1 MATSQRQFISAT
13 NTIARLPQILPSEI
27 AQNRAPTIPFAAM
40 RYLLWTIFLAILLV
54 VTELLSRPLLPIDET
69 RYMSVAWEAHVSGD
83 HLVSHLN
90 TKTYAHK
97 PPLLFWLI
105 NAVWSVTGLNEHAA
119 RLVSP
124 TAGIACLLLT
134 ALMARKL
141 WPDAI
146 SFQRCAP
153 MMLLSMTVWIVF
165 CPVTMFDMLLTCFTL
180 IGLLG
185 VLRGEAGAAKTGWL
199 LAGIA
204 MGLGVL
210 SKGPVILVHVV
221 PAALLAPWWSL
232 RVRTSYMRWY
242 AGCLFAIA
250 IAAGI
255 GLSWALP
262 SAAAGGKSYSD
273 ELLFG
278 QTAGRMVNSFA
289 HREPFWWYLPVLPI
303 CLTPWILF
311 GATWRGM
318 RTTTMDSPFRFL
330 LSWAGASFVVLSLVS
345 GKQAYYLMPAIPAF
359 ALIIARLAT
368 TAEGPIQKRD
378 LFAVAVGTMLLGTFP
393 LIANHIPALAET
405 RLKDLIADWYSIPM
419 IACGAALLLV
429 SWKRIESAVFAAGT
443 TAILFFVFLIVALR
457 PTLWQGFNFRPLA
470 ASASRHEEGV
480 AWYGGYHGQLNYLG
494 EISHVHEAENR
505 EDLSGWLTQHPGGV
519 LIIRLTSKN
528 TDLLQDAGILPSNS
542 MPLTALQAEK
552 ISQILRDDLN
562 FTGHDWQPTVA
573 ELYWIRTGLTLAPH
587 VVVRF
592 EKPPV
597 PSPSP

>member
-1 MATSQRQFISAT
+1 
-13 NTIARLPQILPSEI
+13 
-27 AQNRAPTIPFAAM
+27 M
-40 RYLLWTIFLAILLV
+40 RYLLWTICLAILLV
-54 VTELLSRPLLPIDET
+54 VTELVSRPLLPIDET

-105 NAVWSVTGLNEHAA
+105 NAVWYVTGLNEYAA

-141 WPDAI
+141 WPEAI

-185 VLRGEAGAAKTGWL
+185 VLRAEAGAAKTGWL

-232 RVRTSYMRWY
+232 RVRTAYIRWY
-242 AGCLFAIA
+242 AGCLFAIT
-250 IAAGI
+250 IAACI

-262 SAAAGGKSYSD
+262 SAAAGGKAYSD

-289 HREPFWWYLPVLPI
+289 HREPFWWYVPILPI

-318 RTTTMDSPFRFL
+318 RTTTLDSPLKFL
-330 LSWAGASFVVLSLVS
+330 LSWTGASFLILSMVS

-368 TAEGPIQKRD
+368 AIEGPILKRD
-378 LFAVAVGTMLLGTFP
+378 LSVVAAGTMLLGAFP
-393 LIANHIPALAET
+393 LIANHAPALAET

-419 IACGAALLLV
+419 MACGAVLLLF
-429 SWKRIESAVFAAGT
+429 SWKRIETSVFTAGT
-443 TAILFFVFLIVALR
+443 LAVLFFVLVIVAVR
-457 PTLWQGFNFRPLA
+457 PSLWAGFDLRPLA
-470 ASASRHEEGV
+470 GSVASHDGPV
-480 AWYGGYHGQLNYLG
+480 AWYGSYHGQLNYLG
-494 EISHVHEAENR
+494 AIRHIAVPENHEKLAEWLRSHPDGLVVFR
-505 EDLSGWLTQHPGGV
+505 LSYGTTAIL
-519 LIIRLTSKN
+519 KK
-528 TDLLQDAGILPSNS
+528 AGINGSNS
-542 MPLTALQAEK
+542 EPLSSVQAEQ
-552 ISQILRDDLN
+552 ITQILRSDSE
-562 FTGHDWQPTVA
+562 FPGHDWQPKVTH
-573 ELYWIRTGLTLAPH
+573 LHWIRTGLPLVPM
-587 VVVRF
+587 VVLRF
-592 EKPPV
+592 ENPPL
-597 PSPSP
+597 

>member
-1 MATSQRQFISAT
+1 
-13 NTIARLPQILPSEI
+13 
-27 AQNRAPTIPFAAM
+27 M
-40 RYLLWTIFLAILLV
+40 RYLLWTICLAVLLV

-105 NAVWSVTGLNEHAA
+105 NAVWYVTGLNEYAA

-124 TAGIACLLLT
+124 TAGIVCLLLT

-180 IGLLG
+180 LGLLG
-185 VLRGEAGAAKTGWL
+185 VLRAESGSPKSGWL
-199 LAGIA
+199 LVGIA

-221 PAALLAPWWSL
+221 PAALLAPWWSH
-232 RVRTSYMRWY
+232 RVRTSYLRWY
-242 AGCLFAIA
+242 GGCLLAIV

-262 SAAAGGKSYSD
+262 SAAAGGKAYSD

-303 CLTPWILF
+303 CLTPWISF
-311 GATWRGM
+311 GAVWRGL
-318 RTTTMDSPFRFL
+318 RNTRRDSPLKFL
-330 LSWAGASFVVLSLVS
+330 LSWAGASFLILSLVS
-345 GKQAYYLMPAIPAF
+345 GKQAYYMMPAIPAF
-359 ALIIARLAT
+359 ALIVARLAT
-368 TAEGPIQKRD
+368 SVEGPVLKRD
-378 LFAVAVGTMLLGTFP
+378 LSVVAAGTMLLGAFP
-393 LIANHIPALAET
+393 LIANHLPALAET

-419 IACGAALLLV
+419 MACGAVLIPF

-443 TAILFFVFLIVALR
+443 TAILFFVLVIISAR
-457 PTLWQGFNFRPLA
+457 PTLWVWFDFQPLA
-470 ASASRHEEGV
+470 EAAASYESGV

-494 EISHVHEAENR
+494 KIRRVYEAENH
-505 EDLSGWLTQHPGGV
+505 EDFSEWLTEHQQGV
-519 LIIRLTSKN
+519 LIMRLSSAN
-528 TDLLQDAGILPSNS
+528 AMLLQDADILPSNS
-542 MPLTALQAEK
+542 IPLTASQAER
-552 ISQILRDDLN
+552 ITQILHDDQN
-562 FTGHDWQPTVA
+562 FVGNEWQPKVA
-573 ELYWIRTGLTLAPH
+573 ELYWIRTGLRIAPH
-587 VVVRF
+587 VIVRF
-592 EKPPV
+592 ESPPKR
-597 PSPSP
+597 

>member
-1 MATSQRQFISAT
+1 
-13 NTIARLPQILPSEI
+13 
-27 AQNRAPTIPFAAM
+27 M
-40 RYLLWTIFLAILLV
+40 RYLIWTICLAVLLV

-105 NAVWSVTGLNEHAA
+105 NAVWYVTGLNEYAA

-124 TAGIACLLLT
+124 TAGIVCLLLT
-134 ALMARKL
+134 AIMARKL

-180 IGLLG
+180 LGLLG
-185 VLRGEAGAAKTGWL
+185 VLRAEAGAAKTGWL
-199 LAGIA
+199 LAGVA

-221 PAALLAPWWSL
+221 PAALLAPWWSH
-232 RVRTSYMRWY
+232 RVRTSYVRWY
-242 AGCLFAIA
+242 GGCLLAIL

-262 SAAAGGKSYSD
+262 SAAAGGKTYSD

-303 CLTPWILF
+303 CLTPWISF
-311 GATWRGM
+311 GAAWRGM
-318 RTTTMDSPFRFL
+318 KNTKLDSPLKFL
-330 LSWAGASFVVLSLVS
+330 LSWAGASFLILSLVS

-359 ALIIARLAT
+359 ALIVARLAT
-368 TAEGPIQKRD
+368 SVEGPVLKRD
-378 LFAVAVGTMLLGTFP
+378 LSIVAAGTMLLGAFP
-393 LIANHIPALAET
+393 LIANHLPALAET
-405 RLKDLIADWYSIPM
+405 RLKDLIADWYSLPM
-419 IACGAALLLV
+419 MACGAVLLV
-429 SWKRIESAVFAAGT
+429 FSWKRIESAVFAVGT
-443 TAILFFVFLIVALR
+443 TAILFFVLVILSVR
-457 PTLWQGFNFRPLA
+457 PSLWTGFNLRALA
-470 ASASRHEEGV
+470 STVASHDGNV
-480 AWYGGYHGQLNYLG
+480 AWYGSYHGQLNFIG
-494 EISHVHEAENR
+494 EIRHVAVP
-505 EDLSGWLTQHPGGV
+505 EDQDQLGQWLATHRDGLLV
-519 LIIRLTSKN
+519 IRLSYEMTATLK
-528 TDLLQDAGILPSNS
+528 DAGIEASNS
-542 MPLTALQAEK
+542 EPLTSAQAEQ
-552 ISQILRDDLN
+552 ITQILRDDPE
-562 FTGHDWQPTVA
+562 FPGHEWQPTVTH
-573 ELYWIRTGLTLAPH
+573 LHWIRTGLPLVPMA
-587 VVVRF
+587 VLRF
-592 EKPPV
+592 ESAPR
-597 PSPSP
+597 